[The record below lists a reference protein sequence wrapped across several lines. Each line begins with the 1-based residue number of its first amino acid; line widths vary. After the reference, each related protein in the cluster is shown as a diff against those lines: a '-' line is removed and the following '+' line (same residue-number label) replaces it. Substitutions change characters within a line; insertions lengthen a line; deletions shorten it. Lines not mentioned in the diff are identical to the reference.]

1 MYRYLII
8 AVISGISGGIIAR
21 AKGYNQFLWGVLCT
35 VIPLLV
41 LVILVMPVRVY
52 EVQIK
57 KCPHCGALV
66 REGDTS
72 CRQCGKNV
80 HDSV

>member
-8 AVISGISGGIIAR
+8 AAIAGISGGIIAR
-21 AKGYNQFLWGVLCT
+21 TKGYNQLLWGILCT

-52 EVQIK
+52 DGKIK
-57 KCPHCGALV
+57 KCSHCSSVIREGEAICRHCG
-66 REGDTS
+66 E
-72 CRQCGKNV
+72 NV
-80 HDSV
+80 